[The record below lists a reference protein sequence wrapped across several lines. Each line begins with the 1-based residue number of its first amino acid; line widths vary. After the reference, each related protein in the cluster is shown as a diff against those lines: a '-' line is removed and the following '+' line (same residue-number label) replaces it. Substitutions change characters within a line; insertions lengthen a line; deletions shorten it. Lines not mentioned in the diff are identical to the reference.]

1 MRKIVLSLL
10 LVTGLGLSGC
20 SQMRDELGLARHS
33 PDEFT
38 VVKRAPLTLPPD
50 YNLRPPADGSALG
63 AGRKSASADARTAIF
78 GGESGNTED
87 QSSGNEV
94 FLSKVGAQEAD
105 SSIRTVLDRES
116 GYVPVEKRST
126 IEKILR
132 RKPDS
137 SNSIVDAKAEA
148 ERLQNNADAD
158 RPLTEGET
166 PVAD

>member
-10 LVTGLGLSGC
+10 LVAGLGLSGC
-20 SQMRDELGLARHS
+20 SKMRDELGLSRHS

-50 YNLRPPADGSALG
+50 YNLRPPADGSAIG

-78 GGESGNTED
+78 GGDERNTQD
-87 QSSGNEV
+87 QNSGNEV
-94 FLSKVGAQEAD
+94 FLSKIGAQESD
-105 SSIRTVLDRES
+105 SSIRTVLDREN
-116 GYVPVEKRST
+116 GYVALDNRST

-132 RKPDS
+132 REPDS
-137 SNSIVDAKAEA
+137 SNSVVDAKAEA
-148 ERLQNNADAD
+148 ARLQKNAATD